1 MEKIPD
7 YRIREEDE
15 EETQESLRTLRE
27 RMREHR
33 LNKAELYRQQASLA
47 AMAETEQQAGA
58 EGGVNLSQ
66 TSHDRAHTE
75 TVPHSQAEGES
86 RTESRQTAASPAPP
100 SPPPFHIRPSCVSP
114 A

>member
-33 LNKAELYRQQASLA
+33 LNKAELYRQQASLV
-47 AMAETEQQAGA
+47 AGLL
-58 EGGVNLSQ
+58 NNNKSSNSK
-66 TSHDRAHTE
+66 TS
-75 TVPHSQAEGES
+75 
-86 RTESRQTAASPAPP
+86 
-100 SPPPFHIRPSCVSP
+100 
-114 A
+114 